1 MSAEAAP
8 ELIRSIVDRILR
20 RRADADEAMA
30 DVREIYKEAKGNGL
44 DKTAIGRLVVH
55 IRKAEKGVDTSEAD
69 ALFELY
75 LGAYEQV
82 STPVRS
88 TERANRDAPIDW
100 SVVKALRNT
109 NSEAA

>member
-1 MSAEAAP
+1 MSADAAP

-30 DVREIYKEAKGNGL
+30 DVREIYKEAKGHGL
-44 DKTAIGRLVVH
+44 DKTAIGRLVAH

-75 LGAYEQV
+75 LGAYQNG
-82 STPVRS
+82 PHAYA
-88 TERANRDAPIDW
+88 RAVEPDW
-100 SVVKALRNT
+100 TVVKSLRNT